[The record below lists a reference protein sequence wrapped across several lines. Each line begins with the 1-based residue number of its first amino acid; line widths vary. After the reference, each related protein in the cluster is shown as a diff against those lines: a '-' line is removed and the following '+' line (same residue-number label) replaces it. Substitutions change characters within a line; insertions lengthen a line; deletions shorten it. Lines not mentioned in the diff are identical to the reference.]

1 MSSGAAGTPQYIR
14 GVPHAL
20 PEGEQ
25 ILWQG
30 APEAGA
36 IATHVF
42 HWRLFAAYFTAMMV
56 IWIAT
61 TDLSLTSQEFLAG
74 FGVRAGLSAL
84 VLGIVFVMSR
94 VVART
99 SWYAIT
105 SQRLV
110 LKLGVVFEMSINI
123 PFTILESA
131 AVGAFKD
138 GTGQVILTISK
149 PSRLAYIALWPH
161 CRVFALTQPEPLLRA
176 LPNAATVGG
185 ILAQAVAESA
195 AASGAAPASPAPELS
210 RMGANVTFHGSQTAG
225 IS

>member
-61 TDLSLTSQEFLAG
+61 TDLPLMSQEFLAG

-84 VLGIVFVMSR
+84 VLGIVLLMAR
-94 VVART
+94 IVAAT

-161 CRVFALTQPEPLLRA
+161 CRVLSINQPQPVLRGLREPQRIGMLLA
-176 LPNAATVGG
+176 D
-185 ILAQAVAESA
+185 AVAA
-195 AASGAAPASPAPELS
+195 AAENTASLSTSAPRTSSSTPHLEPQP
-210 RMGANVTFHGSQTAG
+210 V
-225 IS
+225 

>member
-1 MSSGAAGTPQYIR
+1 MSSGPAGTPQYIR

-20 PEGEQ
+20 PEGEH

-30 APEAGA
+30 APEASA

-42 HWRLFAAYFTAMMV
+42 HWRFIAAYFVVMLAV
-56 IWIAT
+56 WIVGTEYAV
-61 TDLSLTSQEFLAG
+61 SSQAFLAG
-74 FGVRAGLSAL
+74 LLVRVSLSSL
-84 VLGIVFVMSR
+84 VLGIVFVLAR

-110 LKLGVVFEMSINI
+110 LRLGMVFEMSINV

-131 AVGAFKD
+131 GVGVFKD
-138 GTGQVILTISK
+138 GTGQVVVKIAK

-161 CRVFALTQPEPLLRA
+161 CRFRSINQPQPVLRGLSDPQGVGMLLA
-176 LPNAATVGG
+176 D
-185 ILAQAVAESA
+185 AVAA
-195 AASGAAPASPAPELS
+195 AAESTTSVPKAAPRPSTSEPHFAPQP
-210 RMGANVTFHGSQTAG
+210 V
-225 IS
+225 

>member
-1 MSSGAAGTPQYIR
+1 MSSGADGTPQYIR

-20 PEGEQ
+20 PEGEH

-42 HWRLFAAYFTAMMV
+42 HWRLFVAYFALMTA
-56 IWIAT
+56 IWVGT
-61 TDLSLTSQEFLAG
+61 TELQFSSQEFQAGLA
-74 FGVRAGLSAL
+74 VRLGLSAL
-84 VLGIVFVMSR
+84 VIAIVFVLAR

-110 LKLGVVFEMSINI
+110 LRLGMVFEMSINI

-131 AVGAFKD
+131 GVGAFKD
-138 GTGQVILTISK
+138 GTGQVVLTIAK
-149 PSRLAYIALWPH
+149 PNRLAYIALWPH
-161 CRVFALTQPEPLLRA
+161 CRVFSINHPQPVLRGLREPQRIGTL
-176 LPNAATVGG
+176 
-185 ILAQAVAESA
+185 LAQAVADASDNGGRVTASA
-195 AASGAAPASPAPELS
+195 PRTAASESHLSPQP
-210 RMGANVTFHGSQTAG
+210 V
-225 IS
+225 

>member
-1 MSSGAAGTPQYIR
+1 MSSGATGTPQYIR

-25 ILWQG
+25 VLWQG

-42 HWRLFAAYFTAMMV
+42 HWRLFAAYFAAMMV

-61 TDLSLTSQEFLAG
+61 TDLLLTSQEFLAG

-84 VLGIVFVMSR
+84 VLSVVLVMSR
-94 VVART
+94 IVART

-138 GTGQVILTISK
+138 GTGQVILSIAK

-161 CRVFALTQPEPLLRA
+161 CRVLSINQPQPVLRGLREPQRI
-176 LPNAATVGG
+176 GM
-185 ILAQAVAESA
+185 ILADAVAA
-195 AASGAAPASPAPELS
+195 AAENTASLSTSAPRTSSSTPHLEPQPA
-210 RMGANVTFHGSQTAG
+210 
-225 IS
+225 

>member
-1 MSSGAAGTPQYIR
+1 MSSGADGTPQYIR

-20 PEGEQ
+20 PEGEH

-42 HWRLFAAYFTAMMV
+42 HWRLFVAYFALMTA
-56 IWIAT
+56 IWVGT
-61 TDLSLTSQEFLAG
+61 TELQFSSQEFQAGLA
-74 FGVRAGLSAL
+74 VRLGLSAL
-84 VLGIVFVMSR
+84 VIAIVFVLAR

-110 LKLGVVFEMSINI
+110 LRLGMVFEMSINI

-131 AVGAFKD
+131 GVGTFKD
-138 GTGQVILTISK
+138 GTGQVVLTISK
-149 PSRLAYIALWPH
+149 PHRLAYIALWPH
-161 CRVFALTQPEPLLRA
+161 CRVFSINHPQPVLRGLREPQRIGTL
-176 LPNAATVGG
+176 
-185 ILAQAVAESA
+185 LAQAVADASEGVSRVSAVAPRASSSESQL
-195 AASGAAPASPAPELS
+195 SPQP
-210 RMGANVTFHGSQTAG
+210 V
-225 IS
+225 